1 MNPTHFQAT
10 NVNPQGL
17 SALIR
22 NLGRDCPPTQY
33 LREFLKNAI
42 EACQRTGEANR
53 QITIDVNPE
62 VLATQNLYKIA
73 FTDNGDGMTG
83 EQMLTLLNSLSAS
96 GAVANEHQ
104 NYGVGAKISAMTRN
118 HAGILY
124 ESWKNGV
131 GHAILIRYEPE
142 NDLFGIQGVEENGQT
157 NYLLKL
163 DESYKPA
170 FIDAH
175 GTRVTLFGMEHAQ
188 DTMLPP
194 DGVYFGRDD
203 WIEHILNMRFFN
215 LPQNIKIETRF
226 GYYQDTRDFHRNYLK
241 PLTGYQPFLDSMSLN
256 SGSLLLGNANYYWWI
271 LKESV
276 PVHGHAALINQGEIF
291 ERKEHWENTLALFG
305 ILVGR
310 NRLVIYVEPDDVE
323 QNTPRTNLLHHDGS
337 PIAWQAWQEAFRAN
351 MPQEIKDFL
360 DSLLNSAA
368 QRSHTQNIRKR
379 LKALMQL
386 FILSGYKP
394 LPTESY
400 KASDDPNDPLH
411 LVAVAGDEDPGQS
424 SENKTDDAA
433 ADHSDHSDHSD
444 ESDQSAKT
452 ENASDTDLKSAQPD
466 EPELNLFPQV
476 KWTNEERSPSI
487 VGMAAEYLQES
498 HVILANRDFKGFKD
512 LITYFMNQ
520 YANNE
525 EITELVISSVNE
537 GVEQALMESVAG
549 ILSLEG
555 SHERW
560 DNPHHRNAALSMEA
574 LTTTVMQ
581 RYWMASYI
589 NQSLKEKIAA
599 SIH

>member
-1 MNPTHFQAT
+1 MSISHFQAT

-42 EACQRTGEANR
+42 EACQRTHQPNS
-53 QITIDVNPE
+53 QITIDLNPE
-62 VLATQNLYKIA
+62 VLETQQLHKIA

-96 GAVANEHQ
+96 GAVTNEHQ

-124 ESWKNGV
+124 ESWKGGL

-142 NDLFGIQGVEENGQT
+142 NDLFGIQGVEEDGQT

-170 FIDAH
+170 FIKEH
-175 GTRVTLFGMEHAQ
+175 GTRVTLFGMEYAQ

-194 DGVYFGRDD
+194 EGVWFGRDD
-203 WIEHILNMRFFN
+203 WIEHILNMRFFQ
-215 LPQNIKIETRF
+215 LPNNIKIETRH
-226 GYYQDTRDFHRNYLK
+226 GYYHDVRDFHRNYLK
-241 PLTGYQPFLDSMSLN
+241 PLTGYQPFLDSISLN
-256 SGSLLLGNANYYWWI
+256 KGSLRLGNANYYWWI

-337 PIAWQAWQEAFRAN
+337 PVVWQGWQEAFRTH

-360 DSLLNSAA
+360 DSLLNNAA

-400 KASDDPNDPLH
+400 KASEDPNDPKH
-411 LVAVAGDEDPGQS
+411 LVAVVGDEDPGKAEDKPKSQQ
-424 SENKTDDAA
+424 DA
-433 ADHSDHSDHSD
+433 DESSDHP
-444 ESDQSAKT
+444 DQAHDSADS
-452 ENASDTDLKSAQPD
+452 ENASDTDLQAAVPD

-476 KWTNEERSPSI
+476 KWTNEERSPSL

-589 NQSLKEKIAA
+589 SQNLKEKMSA
-599 SIH
+599 SLHQS

>member
-1 MNPTHFQAT
+1 MSTSHFQAT

-42 EACQRTGEANR
+42 EACQRTTESDN
-53 QITIDVNPE
+53 QITIDLNPE
-62 VLATQNLYKIA
+62 VLETQNLYKIA

-124 ESWKNGV
+124 ESWKGGV

-142 NDLFGIQGVEENGQT
+142 NDLFGIQGVEEDGKT

-163 DESYKPA
+163 DGSYKPN
-170 FIDAH
+170 FIKAH
-175 GTRVTLFGMEHAQ
+175 GTRVTLFGMEHTQ

-194 DGVYFGRDD
+194 EGVWFGRDD
-203 WIEHILNMRFFN
+203 WIEHILNMRFFK
-215 LPQNIKIETRF
+215 LPNNIQIETRY
-226 GYYQDTRDFHRNYLK
+226 GYHHDVRDFHRNYLK
-241 PLTGYQPFLDSMSLN
+241 PLTGYQPFLNSMSLN
-256 SGSLLLGNANYYWWI
+256 KGSLRLGNANYYWWI

-337 PIAWQAWQEAFRAN
+337 PVVWQGWQEAFRAN

-360 DSLLNSAA
+360 DTLLNSAA

-394 LPTESY
+394 IPTESY
-400 KASDDPNDPLH
+400 KASDDPNDPKH
-411 LVAVAGDEDPGQS
+411 MVVVVGDEDPGKSADNPPDSEHHPVDGQS
-424 SENKTDDAA
+424 HLPE
-433 ADHSDHSDHSD
+433 
-444 ESDQSAKT
+444 
-452 ENASDTDLKSAQPD
+452 ENAKPEGGSDTDLQAALPD
-466 EPELNLFPQV
+466 EPELKLFPQV
-476 KWTNEERSPSI
+476 KWTNEERSPSL

-512 LITYFMNQ
+512 LITYFMDQ

-525 EITELVISSVNE
+525 EITEQVISSVNE

-581 RYWMASYI
+581 RYWMVSYI
-589 NQSLKEKIAA
+589 NQKLKEKI
-599 SIH
+599 STSLQG

>member
-256 SGSLLLGNANYYWWI
+256 SGSLRLGNANYYWWI

-337 PIAWQAWQEAFRAN
+337 PIVWQGWQEAFRAN

-411 LVAVAGDEDPGQS
+411 LVAVTGDEDPGQS
-424 SENKTDDAA
+424 SDNKTDDAA
-433 ADHSDHSDHSD
+433 ADHSDHSDQSD

-589 NQSLKEKIAA
+589 NQSLKEKITA
-599 SIH
+599 SIQ

>member
-1 MNPTHFQAT
+1 MSATHFQAT

-42 EACQRTGEANR
+42 EACQRTSQPNC
-53 QITIDVNPE
+53 QITIDLNPE
-62 VLATQNLYKIA
+62 VLETQNLYKIA

-124 ESWKNGV
+124 ESWKGGA

-142 NDLFGIQGVEENGQT
+142 NDLFGIQGVEEDGKT

-163 DESYKPA
+163 DESYKPN
-170 FIDAH
+170 FIKAH
-175 GTRVTLFGMEHAQ
+175 GTRVTLFGMEHTQ

-194 DGVYFGRDD
+194 EGVWFGRDD
-203 WIEHILNMRFFN
+203 WIEHILNMRFFK
-215 LPQNIKIETRF
+215 LPTNIQIETRY
-226 GYYQDTRDFHRNYLK
+226 GYYHDVRDFHRNYLK
-241 PLTGYQPFLDSMSLN
+241 PLTGYQPFLNSMSL
-256 SGSLLLGNANYYWWI
+256 SKGSLRLGNANYYWWI

-323 QNTPRTNLLHHDGS
+323 QNTPRTNLLHHNGS
-337 PIAWQAWQEAFRAN
+337 PIVWQGWQEAFRAN

-360 DSLLNSAA
+360 DTLLNSAA

-379 LKALMQL
+379 LKALMKL

-400 KASDDPNDPLH
+400 KASDDPNDPKH
-411 LVAVAGDEDPGQS
+411 MVVVVGEEDPIKSSDNPPDSEHPDDDQS
-424 SENKTDDAA
+424 
-433 ADHSDHSDHSD
+433 HHPD
-444 ESDQSAKT
+444 ESAKP
-452 ENASDTDLKSAQPD
+452 EGGSDTDLQAALPD

-476 KWTNEERSPSI
+476 KWTNEERSPSL

-512 LITYFMNQ
+512 LITYFIDQ

-525 EITELVISSVNE
+525 EITEQVISSVNE

-560 DNPHHRNAALSMEA
+560 NNPHHRNAALSMEA

-581 RYWMASYI
+581 RYWMVSYI
-589 NQSLKEKIAA
+589 NQKLKEKI
-599 SIH
+599 STSLQG

>member
-256 SGSLLLGNANYYWWI
+256 SGSLRLGNANYYWWI

-276 PVHGHAALINQGEIF
+276 SVHGHAALINQGEIF

-337 PIAWQAWQEAFRAN
+337 PIAWQAWQEAFRAD

-411 LVAVAGDEDPGQS
+411 LVAVTGDEDPGQS
-424 SENKTDDAA
+424 SDNKTDDAA
-433 ADHSDHSDHSD
+433 ADHSDHSDQSD

>member
-1 MNPTHFQAT
+1 MNTTSNFQAT

-42 EACQRTGEANR
+42 EACQRTRQSGR
-53 QITIDVNPE
+53 QITIDLNPE
-62 VLATQNLYKIA
+62 VLETQNLYKIA

-83 EQMLTLLNSLSAS
+83 QQMLTLLNSLSAS

-124 ESWKNGV
+124 ESWKDGT

-142 NDLFGIQGVEENGQT
+142 QDLFGIQGVEEDGQT

-163 DESYKPA
+163 DQSYKPP
-170 FIDAH
+170 FISTH
-175 GTRVTLFGMEHAQ
+175 GTRVTLFGMEHEQ

-194 DGVYFGRDD
+194 EGVHFGRDD

-215 LPQNIKIETRF
+215 LPNNIKIETRF
-226 GYYQDTRDFHRNYLK
+226 GYHQDVRDFHRNYLK

-256 SGSLLLGNANYYWWI
+256 HGSLRLDNANYYWWI

-310 NRLVIYVEPDDVE
+310 NRLVIYVEPGDVE

-337 PIAWQAWQEAFRAN
+337 PVTWQVWQEAFRAN
-351 MPQEIKDFL
+351 MPQAIKDFL
-360 DSLLNSAA
+360 DLLLNSSA

-400 KASDDPNDPLH
+400 KASDDPNDPKH
-411 LVAVAGDEDPGQS
+411 LVAVMGDEDPGKAADGGD
-424 SENKTDDAA
+424 SEQHPDNAPIDQTDDST
-433 ADHSDHSDHSD
+433 DPKS
-444 ESDQSAKT
+444 
-452 ENASDTDLKSAQPD
+452 ASDTDLQAAVPD
-466 EPELNLFPQV
+466 DPELNLFPQV

-560 DNPHHRNAALSMEA
+560 DNPHHRNTALSMEA

-599 SIH
+599 SIQ

>member
-1 MNPTHFQAT
+1 
-10 NVNPQGL
+10 
-17 SALIR
+17 
-22 NLGRDCPPTQY
+22 
-33 LREFLKNAI
+33 
-42 EACQRTGEANR
+42 
-53 QITIDVNPE
+53 
-62 VLATQNLYKIA
+62 
-73 FTDNGDGMTG
+73 
-83 EQMLTLLNSLSAS
+83 
-96 GAVANEHQ
+96 
-104 NYGVGAKISAMTRN
+104 MTRN

-124 ESWKNGV
+124 ESWKGGA

-142 NDLFGIQGVEENGQT
+142 NDLFGIQGVEEDGKT

-163 DESYKPA
+163 DESYKPN
-170 FIDAH
+170 FIKAH
-175 GTRVTLFGMEHAQ
+175 GTRVTLFGMEHTQ

-194 DGVYFGRDD
+194 EGVWFGRDD
-203 WIEHILNMRFFN
+203 WIEHILNMRFFK
-215 LPQNIKIETRF
+215 LPTNIQIETRY
-226 GYYQDTRDFHRNYLK
+226 GYYHDARDFHRNYLK
-241 PLTGYQPFLDSMSLN
+241 PLTGYQPFLNSISLN
-256 SGSLLLGNANYYWWI
+256 KGSLRLGTANYYWWI

-337 PIAWQAWQEAFRAN
+337 PVVWQGWQEAFRAN

-379 LKALMQL
+379 LKSLMKL

-400 KASDDPNDPLH
+400 KASDDPNDPKH
-411 LVAVAGDEDPGQS
+411 MVVVVGEEDPIKSSDNPPDSEHYPEDDQS
-424 SENKTDDAA
+424 
-433 ADHSDHSDHSD
+433 HHPD
-444 ESDQSAKT
+444 ESAKP
-452 ENASDTDLKSAQPD
+452 EGGSDTDLQPALPD

-476 KWTNEERSPSI
+476 KWTNEQRSPSL

-512 LITYFMNQ
+512 LITYFMDQ

-525 EITELVISSVNE
+525 
-537 GVEQALMESVAG
+537 
-549 ILSLEG
+549 
-555 SHERW
+555 
-560 DNPHHRNAALSMEA
+560 
-574 LTTTVMQ
+574 
-581 RYWMASYI
+581 
-589 NQSLKEKIAA
+589 
-599 SIH
+599 

>member
-42 EACQRTGEANR
+42 EACQRTGQNNR
-53 QITIDVNPE
+53 QITIDLNPE

-131 GHAILIRYEPE
+131 GHAILIRYQPE
-142 NDLFGIQGVEENGQT
+142 NDLFGIQGVEEDGQT

-163 DESYKPA
+163 DETYKPD
-170 FIDAH
+170 FIKEH
-175 GTRVTLFGMEHAQ
+175 GTRVTLFGMEHTQ

-194 DGVYFGRDD
+194 EGVWFGRDD
-203 WIEHILNMRFFN
+203 WIEHVLNMRFFN
-215 LPQNIKIETRF
+215 LPKSINIQTRY
-226 GYYQDTRDFHRNYLK
+226 GYYQDARDFHRNYLK

-256 SGSLLLGNANYYWWI
+256 KGSLRLGNANYYWWI

-337 PIAWQAWQEAFRAN
+337 PVTWQAWQEAFRAH

-400 KASDDPNDPLH
+400 KASDNPNDPKH
-411 LVAVAGDEDPGQS
+411 LVAVAGDADPGQS
-424 SENKTDDAA
+424 PDASEHSDHADDAA
-433 ADHSDHSDHSD
+433 LSDIPDPSVDAEH
-444 ESDQSAKT
+444 
-452 ENASDTDLKSAQPD
+452 ASDIDLKPAQED

-487 VGMAAEYLQES
+487 VGMAAEYLPES

-560 DNPHHRNAALSMEA
+560 NNPHHRNTALSMEA

-589 NQSLKEKIAA
+589 NQNLKEKISA
-599 SIH
+599 SLQ